1 MVWPMDPSGMRARL
15 MLAPRW
21 VLALYYGVFFGVF
34 MGLFT
39 GIRDS
44 SALGGVAGGLVG
56 GLFFSAFMTPFTT
69 RMRERMRVQMGGLS
83 PERLRA
89 AQKPSWRG
97 PTPSDP
103 AVRADALV
111 IAHETLRQA
120 ERFRSVG
127 VGLFGVFLALQIVLV
142 ATGTY
147 SAAWTIPVFLTLVA
161 LYARWPGHMKKRVA
175 LLEQPS

>member
-1 MVWPMDPSGMRARL
+1 MMTGSAWPND
-15 MLAPRW
+15 
-21 VLALYYGVFFGVF
+21 
-34 MGLFT
+34 
-39 GIRDS
+39 
-44 SALGGVAGGLVG
+44 
-56 GLFFSAFMTPFTT
+56 
-69 RMRERMRVQMGGLS
+69 Q
-83 PERLRA
+83 RA
-89 AQKPSWRG
+89 ATEVPRNSG
-97 PTPSDP
+97 HPP
-103 AVRADALV
+103 DALA

-147 SAAWTIPVFLTLVA
+147 STAWMIPVFLTLVA